1 MWTGV
6 QFTGSVAA
14 NSSHQWFTFD
24 WNPAWNVVWYVM
36 PTSPA
41 GTPELDWSVA
51 VQRASAT
58 AVTYWI
64 TVTNHSSSAVAFEA
78 RYAVL

>member
-6 QFTGSVAA
+6 QFTGSVPA
-14 NSSHQWFTFD
+14 NAGHTWVTAN
-24 WNPAWNVVWYVM
+24 WNPAWNVVWSMM
-36 PTSPA
+36 PTSA
-41 GTPELDWSVA
+41 GTVPEITWSVA

-58 AVTYWI
+58 AVTYSI
-64 TVTNHSSSAVAFEA
+64 TVTNHTPNAVAFEA